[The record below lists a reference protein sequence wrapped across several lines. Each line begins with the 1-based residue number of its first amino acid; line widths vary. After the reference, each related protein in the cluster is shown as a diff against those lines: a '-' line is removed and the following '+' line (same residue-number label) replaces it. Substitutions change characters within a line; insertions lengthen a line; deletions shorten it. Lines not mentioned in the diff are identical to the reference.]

1 MAAFNAAF
9 LAFRAAARMREI
21 DVGAV
26 WVRRQVICSVVIN
39 QSADTREMSEAS
51 NLGYEILR
59 KQNYAAVANTCS
71 SPAVSPAAL
80 RPNSLPKPASATVSM
95 CKPYTDSSLIRVVVT
110 VKYGSDGGE
119 VSHATYLGG

>member
-1 MAAFNAAF
+1 MKQGGFTTVEILITLFVAALF
-9 LAFRAAARMREI
+9 LMS
-21 DVGAV
+21 GY
-26 WVRRQVICSVVIN
+26 QLYSVVIN

-71 SPAVSPAAL
+71 SPVVSPATL
-80 RPNSLPKPASATVSM
+80 RSNSLPKPASATVSM

-110 VKYGSDGGE
+110 VKYGSDGEE